1 MRHHVLPAET
11 PSDPEAVVPGDE
23 EIRVSGGVRHH
34 VLPAETPSSPEAV
47 VPGDEGIRVSG
58 E

>member
-1 MRHHVLPAET
+1 MRHY
-11 PSDPEAVVPGDE
+11 
-23 EIRVSGGVRHH
+23 